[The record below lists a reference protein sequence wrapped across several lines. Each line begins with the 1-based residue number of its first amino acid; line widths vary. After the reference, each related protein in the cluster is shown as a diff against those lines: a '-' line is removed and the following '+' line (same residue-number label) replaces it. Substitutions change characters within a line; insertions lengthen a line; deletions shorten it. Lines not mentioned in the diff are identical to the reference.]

1 MKNPKIA
8 EKLKE
13 YRKINHLSV
22 DEVAAYLREKNI
34 DVATKTIYG
43 WENGQTQ
50 PSADNLMHL
59 CRFYNIQNVLA
70 AFGYLPSGTELPSLS
85 NQEYK
90 LIEAYRNHHDMQPA
104 IDKLLDL
111 IRQRLQ
117 KSQRLKRMMQIMFII
132 VCHKF

>member
-59 CRFYNIQNVLA
+59 CRFYNIQNVLNDMLANIQFLKNNSEISGEMMA
-70 AFGYLPSGTELPSLS
+70 AVSNLPTSGV
-85 NQEYK
+85 
-90 LIEAYRNHHDMQPA
+90 RMA
-104 IDKLLDL
+104 IASAVAIPVLAVFPCFERYFVKG
-111 IRQRLQ
+111 
-117 KSQRLKRMMQIMFII
+117 I
-132 VCHKF
+132 VIGGVKE

>member
-13 YRKINHLSV
+13 YRKINHLSI

-90 LIEAYRNHHDMQPA
+90 LIEAYRNHPDMQPA

-111 IRQRLQ
+111 NTAETPE
-117 KSQRLKRMMQIMFII
+117 KPETETYDADNVHNS
-132 VCHKF
+132 VS

>member
-90 LIEAYRNHHDMQPA
+90 LIYCGLHTGTIPTCSPQ
-104 IDKLLDL
+104 
-111 IRQRLQ
+111 
-117 KSQRLKRMMQIMFII
+117 
-132 VCHKF
+132 

>member
-90 LIEAYRNHHDMQPA
+90 LIEAYRNHPDMQPA

-111 IRQRLQ
+111 NTAETPE
-117 KSQRLKRMMQIMFII
+117 KPETET
-132 VCHKF
+132 